1 MERLHDNFL
10 FSGKRIEKRNPEN
23 IDFYFSPGRPGDVR
37 FFYATIYY
45 SEAMYIYYYYEK
57 RIRNKS
63 YSTLFPHLKEVI
75 YD

>member
-37 FFYATIYY
+37 FFYATVYY
-45 SEAMYIYYYYEK
+45 SEAMYIYY
-57 RIRNKS
+57 
-63 YSTLFPHLKEVI
+63 
-75 YD
+75 